1 MSKVKAKFSCNSIT
15 YDGYGKTVKFS
26 AVYDKEGENADF
38 AKATPSGMVEMRIDK
53 DVAASEFFEPTK
65 RYYLTFEEAPAM

>member
-1 MSKVKAKFSCNSIT
+1 
-15 YDGYGKTVKFS
+15 
-26 AVYDKEGENADF
+26 VYDKEGENADF